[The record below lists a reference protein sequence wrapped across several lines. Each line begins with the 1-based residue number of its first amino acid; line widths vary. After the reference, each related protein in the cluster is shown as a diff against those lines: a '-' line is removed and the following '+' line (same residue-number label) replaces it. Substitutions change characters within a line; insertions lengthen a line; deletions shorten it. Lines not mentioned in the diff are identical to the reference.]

1 MPNVNLRKALVK
13 HVERQDGE
21 FVFEGGRNAITETCL
36 AGGCT
41 SCDSNAE
48 RPGSL
53 LRLFCDFCL
62 IEAVDDQAFGGLV

>member
-1 MPNVNLRKALVK
+1 MPIVNLRKALVK

-36 AGGCT
+36 AGSCT
-41 SCDSNAE
+41 SCDSNTK

-53 LRLFCDFCL
+53 QRLIRDLSL
-62 IEAVDDQAFGGLV
+62 IEAVDDQAFIGLV